1 MPTPNGATWLKTAN
15 AAQALNM
22 NPQYLL
28 RKLKQL
34 EKDDYVQDG
43 IHFQKNGTSKNC
55 HYQFEVEAFRKVLSK
70 WRAPQT
76 KE

>member
-43 IHFQKNGTSKNC
+43 IHFQ
-55 HYQFEVEAFRKVLSK
+55 
-70 WRAPQT
+70 
-76 KE
+76 